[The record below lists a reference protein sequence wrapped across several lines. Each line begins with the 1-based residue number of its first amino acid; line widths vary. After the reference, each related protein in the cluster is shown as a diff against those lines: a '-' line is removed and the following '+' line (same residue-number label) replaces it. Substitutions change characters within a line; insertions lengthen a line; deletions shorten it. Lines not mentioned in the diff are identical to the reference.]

1 MGNKSVMS
9 VSTLGDLTALMNHN
23 FQVADKRMSKLFRK
37 NRSVTVLA
45 LTAIG
50 LVIWSEVERRK
61 QEGQIYQLSIKVK
74 ELEYGKGE

>member
-1 MGNKSVMS
+1 MGKESVMS

-23 FQVADKRMSKLFRK
+23 FLVADKRMSKLFRK

-61 QEGQIYQLSIKVK
+61 QEEQIYQLSIKLK

>member
-9 VSTLGDLTALMNHN
+9 IGTLGDLTALINHN
-23 FQVADKRMSKLFRK
+23 FQVIDKRMNKLFRK
-37 NRSVTVLA
+37 NRSVTIMA

-50 LVIWSEVERRK
+50 LAIWSETERRK
-61 QEGQIYQLSIKVK
+61 QEEQIYQLSIKVK

>member
-1 MGNKSVMS
+1 MGKESVMS

-50 LVIWSEVERRK
+50 LVIWSEE
-61 QEGQIYQLSIKVK
+61 EQIYQLSIKLK

>member
-1 MGNKSVMS
+1 MGKESVMS

-23 FQVADKRMSKLFRK
+23 FQVADKCMSKLFRK

-61 QEGQIYQLSIKVK
+61 QEEQIYQLSIKVK

>member
-9 VSTLGDLTALMNHN
+9 VSTLSDLTALMNHN

-37 NRSVTVLA
+37 NRSITVMA

-50 LVIWSEVERRK
+50 LAIWSEVERRK
-61 QEGQIYQLSIKVK
+61 QEEQVYQLSIKVK